1 MIKKSKQDGIKCLI
15 LMPFYKK
22 KYWKDLACIMF
33 QQNEIWPFNEKCHFP
48 GL

>member
-22 KYWKDLACIMF
+22 KILERLSLYYVPAK
-33 QQNEIWPFNEKCHFP
+33 
-48 GL
+48 